1 MYAVVQVRGVVKTR
15 RDIKDTL
22 KMLRLHHIN
31 HCVLVPDTPENLG
44 MIRKVK
50 DYVAYGEADAQT
62 IETLLLTRGRVIGDA
77 PLTDEYIKLNSTYSN
92 IAEFAQALASGETKL
107 REIPGLKPV
116 LRLHPPRKGYKTTKR
131 TCGGGTHKNRRGA
144 GNRGG
149 RGRAGINAHHF
160 VKWYKEMGGPV
171 FGKNGFS
178 NSSQTTVTVIDVGI
192 IDQIIPSLLAQGIA
206 KNEGDVIVI
215 NTADMGIE
223 KVLGSGKV
231 TKKMNI
237 SAQAFSE
244 SAKAKIEKM
253 GGKTQI
259 V

>member
-1 MYAVVQVRGVVKTR
+1 MPTNKRSKYRG
-15 RDIKDTL
+15 
-22 KMLRLHHIN
+22 
-31 HCVLVPDTPENLG
+31 
-44 MIRKVK
+44 
-50 DYVAYGEADAQT
+50 
-62 IETLLLTRGRVIGDA
+62 
-77 PLTDEYIKLNSTYSN
+77 S
-92 IAEFAQALASGETKL
+92 
-107 REIPGLKPV
+107 
-116 LRLHPPRKGYKTTKR
+116 R

-178 NSSQTTVTVIDVGI
+178 NSSQTSVSVMDVGI
-192 IDQIIPSLLAQGIA
+192 IDQIVPSLLAQGIA

-215 NTADMGIE
+215 NVADIGID
-223 KVLGSGKV
+223 KVLGSGNV
-231 TKKMNI
+231 TKKLNI

-244 SAKAKIEKM
+244 SAKVKIEKI
-253 GGKTQI
+253 GGKAQI

>member
-1 MYAVVQVRGVVKTR
+1 MPTNKRSKYRG
-15 RDIKDTL
+15 
-22 KMLRLHHIN
+22 
-31 HCVLVPDTPENLG
+31 
-44 MIRKVK
+44 
-50 DYVAYGEADAQT
+50 
-62 IETLLLTRGRVIGDA
+62 
-77 PLTDEYIKLNSTYSN
+77 S
-92 IAEFAQALASGETKL
+92 
-107 REIPGLKPV
+107 
-116 LRLHPPRKGYKTTKR
+116 R

-178 NSSQTTVTVIDVGI
+178 NSSQTTVTVIDIGI

>member
-1 MYAVVQVRGVVKTR
+1 MPTNKRSKFRG
-15 RDIKDTL
+15 
-22 KMLRLHHIN
+22 
-31 HCVLVPDTPENLG
+31 
-44 MIRKVK
+44 
-50 DYVAYGEADAQT
+50 
-62 IETLLLTRGRVIGDA
+62 
-77 PLTDEYIKLNSTYSN
+77 S
-92 IAEFAQALASGETKL
+92 
-107 REIPGLKPV
+107 
-116 LRLHPPRKGYKTTKR
+116 R

-171 FGKNGFS
+171 FGKDGFS
-178 NSSQTTVTVIDVGI
+178 NSTQVTVTVMDVGI

-206 KNEGDVIVI
+206 KNEGDAIVI
-215 NTADMGIE
+215 NTADMGIC

-231 TKKMNI
+231 TKKLNI

-244 SAKAKIEKM
+244 SAKLKIEKM

>member
-1 MYAVVQVRGVVKTR
+1 MPTNKRSKYRG
-15 RDIKDTL
+15 
-22 KMLRLHHIN
+22 
-31 HCVLVPDTPENLG
+31 
-44 MIRKVK
+44 
-50 DYVAYGEADAQT
+50 
-62 IETLLLTRGRVIGDA
+62 
-77 PLTDEYIKLNSTYSN
+77 S
-92 IAEFAQALASGETKL
+92 
-107 REIPGLKPV
+107 
-116 LRLHPPRKGYKTTKR
+116 R

-178 NSSQTTVTVIDVGI
+178 NSSQTTVRVIDVGI

-206 KNEGDVIVI
+206 KNEGDIIVI
-215 NTADMGIE
+215 NTADIGIE

>member
-1 MYAVVQVRGVVKTR
+1 MPTNKRSKYRG
-15 RDIKDTL
+15 
-22 KMLRLHHIN
+22 
-31 HCVLVPDTPENLG
+31 
-44 MIRKVK
+44 
-50 DYVAYGEADAQT
+50 
-62 IETLLLTRGRVIGDA
+62 
-77 PLTDEYIKLNSTYSN
+77 S
-92 IAEFAQALASGETKL
+92 
-107 REIPGLKPV
+107 
-116 LRLHPPRKGYKTTKR
+116 R

-171 FGKNGFS
+171 FGKDGFS
-178 NSSQTTVTVIDVGI
+178 NSSHTTVTVIDVGI

-215 NTADMGIE
+215 NTADIGIE

-244 SAKAKIEKM
+244 SAKAKIEKI

>member
-1 MYAVVQVRGVVKTR
+1 MPTNKRSKYRG
-15 RDIKDTL
+15 
-22 KMLRLHHIN
+22 
-31 HCVLVPDTPENLG
+31 
-44 MIRKVK
+44 
-50 DYVAYGEADAQT
+50 
-62 IETLLLTRGRVIGDA
+62 
-77 PLTDEYIKLNSTYSN
+77 S
-92 IAEFAQALASGETKL
+92 
-107 REIPGLKPV
+107 
-116 LRLHPPRKGYKTTKR
+116 R

-160 VKWYKEMGGPV
+160 VKWYKKMGGPV

>member
-1 MYAVVQVRGVVKTR
+1 MPTNKRSKYRG
-15 RDIKDTL
+15 
-22 KMLRLHHIN
+22 
-31 HCVLVPDTPENLG
+31 
-44 MIRKVK
+44 
-50 DYVAYGEADAQT
+50 
-62 IETLLLTRGRVIGDA
+62 
-77 PLTDEYIKLNSTYSN
+77 S
-92 IAEFAQALASGETKL
+92 
-107 REIPGLKPV
+107 
-116 LRLHPPRKGYKTTKR
+116 R

-171 FGKNGFS
+171 FGKDGFS
-178 NSSQTTVTVIDVGI
+178 NSSTLSVSVMDIGI
-192 IDQIIPSLLAQGIA
+192 IDQIVPSLLAQGIA

-215 NTADMGIE
+215 NTADIGID

-231 TKKMNI
+231 TQKLNI

-244 SAKAKIEKM
+244 SAKVKIEKM

>member
-1 MYAVVQVRGVVKTR
+1 MPTNKRSKYRG
-15 RDIKDTL
+15 
-22 KMLRLHHIN
+22 
-31 HCVLVPDTPENLG
+31 
-44 MIRKVK
+44 
-50 DYVAYGEADAQT
+50 
-62 IETLLLTRGRVIGDA
+62 
-77 PLTDEYIKLNSTYSN
+77 S
-92 IAEFAQALASGETKL
+92 
-107 REIPGLKPV
+107 
-116 LRLHPPRKGYKTTKR
+116 R

-178 NSSQTTVTVIDVGI
+178 NSSAQSVSVMDIGI
-192 IDQIIPSLLAQGIA
+192 IDQIVPSLLAQGIA

-215 NTADMGIE
+215 NIAEIGID

-231 TKKMNI
+231 TKKLNI
-237 SAQAFSE
+237 SAPAFSE
-244 SAKAKIEKM
+244 SAKIKIEKM
-253 GGKTQI
+253 GGKAQI